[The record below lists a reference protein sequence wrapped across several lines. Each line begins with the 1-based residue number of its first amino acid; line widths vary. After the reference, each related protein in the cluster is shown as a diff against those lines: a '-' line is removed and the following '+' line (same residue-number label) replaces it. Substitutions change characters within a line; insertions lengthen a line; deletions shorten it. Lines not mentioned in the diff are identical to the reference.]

1 MIEAIA
7 PRGLEI
13 TNGNTLALFGGNVS
27 IPGGNLTVAEGRIA
41 VGGVNSGSIKLTPD
55 SLGWSFNY
63 DSANSLENIELS
75 QAASIDVSGNSGG
88 EVNLRGREIEIVGG
102 SAVLAEVLGDGL
114 GRVLEIS
121 ATENVEFRG
130 ITTDG
135 LFSTR
140 LSTDVDLGA
149 TGDGGDLIINTQNLL
164 ITDGAQVTS
173 GTFGLGDAGNLQVTA
188 SDIQVVGGAENGQPS
203 GLFTQADVGNTG
215 NGGDLNI
222 ETNSLLVEEGA
233 VITTTTFGLGNAGNL
248 KVKASEIEIIGTPN
262 LESGLFVSTEGEGD
276 GGNLSIETD
285 SLLVAQGAGIFTNTF
300 SSGNSGNLN
309 IIASEIELSG
319 GAAGVGASGLFANAQ
334 PGSSGNSGSLTIE
347 SDNLLI
353 NNGAQIVAST
363 DSAGD
368 AGTIN
373 IDSQSINLT
382 GTSPSRSPSGIS
394 AAAVES
400 EGAGGNIEITT
411 ENIQINQGAQITT
424 STSGSGRGGNLEII
438 ARDFVTLKGVS
449 ASGRSGLFA
458 NALLEN
464 APGGNL
470 TVQTDLL
477 SVLDGATISVS
488 NFPSSDA
495 SPFPPGE
502 GAAGNLNIV
511 ADEILLDSATITAD
525 TFSGDR
531 GNLNFLTD
539 LLVLRSGSQI
549 STDAQ
554 GNATGGNI
562 TFNGSDGFLV
572 AFPQENSDITAN
584 AVFGDGGR
592 VNLDVVQIFGIEPRA
607 NLTPLSDITTS
618 SEFGIAGNVSLR
630 TQDLNPAEDLSKLP
644 NSPNPPQLAQGCQIE
659 GISQDS
665 SSFIN
670 IGQGGLNPQP
680 DTALGSD
687 DIIGDVQLPAEW
699 LTVPRL
705 PRSESNVGIEEAQG
719 WIVNQQGKLE
729 LIANIPTQS
738 LLHTC
743 KLD

>member
-1 MIEAIA
+1 M
-7 PRGLEI
+7 
-13 TNGNTLALFGGNVS
+13 
-27 IPGGNLTVAEGRIA
+27 
-41 VGGVNSGSIKLTPD
+41 KLSVP
-55 SLGWSFNY
+55 
-63 DSANSLENIELS
+63 
-75 QAASIDVSGNSGG
+75 
-88 EVNLRGREIEIVGG
+88 
-102 SAVLAEVLGDGL
+102 
-114 GRVLEIS
+114 
-121 ATENVEFRG
+121 
-130 ITTDG
+130 
-135 LFSTR
+135 
-140 LSTDVDLGA
+140 
-149 TGDGGDLIINTQNLL
+149 
-164 ITDGAQVTS
+164 
-173 GTFGLGDAGNLQVTA
+173 
-188 SDIQVVGGAENGQPS
+188 
-203 GLFTQADVGNTG
+203 
-215 NGGDLNI
+215 
-222 ETNSLLVEEGA
+222 
-233 VITTTTFGLGNAGNL
+233 
-248 KVKASEIEIIGTPN
+248 PN

-363 DSAGD
+363 ESVGD
-368 AGTIN
+368 AGTID

-488 NFPSSDA
+488 NFPSSDT
-495 SPFPPGE
+495 SPLTPGE

-511 ADEILLDSATITAD
+511 ADKILLDSATITAD

-607 NLTPLSDITTS
+607 NLTPPQRHNYKL
-618 SEFGIAGNVSLR
+618 GIWY
-630 TQDLNPAEDLSKLP
+630 
-644 NSPNPPQLAQGCQIE
+644 C
-659 GISQDS
+659 
-665 SSFIN
+665 
-670 IGQGGLNPQP
+670 
-680 DTALGSD
+680 
-687 DIIGDVQLPAEW
+687 W
-699 LTVPRL
+699 
-705 PRSESNVGIEEAQG
+705 
-719 WIVNQQGKLE
+719 
-729 LIANIPTQS
+729 
-738 LLHTC
+738 
-743 KLD
+743 